1 MKKQKIVIVSGATG
15 DLGRAYLEYY
25 AKQPNTICYG
35 LTRREEQ
42 NPVNGV
48 NYLTSDL
55 EDAIATKE
63 QIQKIPL
70 ADITG
75 VIFVHPV
82 GKFKFEPNGLPE
94 IDKTGD
100 NIDDEIF
107 RSNVDTFHNIARSI
121 LEQRERHPNIP
132 VTLAAFGSLS
142 DPYQVPWWGSYTKS
156 KLVLRKEM
164 RDLSRIEPSVN
175 SVFMNLSSVKTSNE
189 NKTRPY
195 ADTKYWLSPE
205 EVVERSVRT
214 IENPQQ
220 SYSELD
226 LYNPSP
232 NYTGSYY
239 KNFDELRRKWLRE
252 MNGEK
257 IEGGK

>member
-25 AKQPNTICYG
+25 AKQPNISCYG
-35 LTRREEQ
+35 LIRREER
-42 NPVNGV
+42 NPISGV
-48 NYLTSDL
+48 EYLTSDL
-55 EDAIATKE
+55 EDAVAVRE

-70 ADITG
+70 KDIAE
-75 VIFVHPV
+75 VILIHPV
-82 GKFKFEPNGLPE
+82 GKFKFEPNGIPE
-94 IDKTGD
+94 VDKTGD
-100 NIDDEIF
+100 GIDDDVF
-107 RSNVDTFHNIARSI
+107 TSNVDTFHNIARVI
-121 LEQRERHPNIP
+121 LEQREEHPNIS

-142 DPYQVPWWGSYTKS
+142 DPYEVPWWGSYTKS
-156 KLVLRKEM
+156 KLILRKEM
-164 RDLSRIEPSVN
+164 RDLSRIEPAVN
-175 SVFMNLSSVKTSNE
+175 SVFMNLSSVKTSKE

-232 NYTGSYY
+232 EYTGSYY
-239 KNFDELRRKWLRE
+239 KNFEELRRKWLRE
-252 MNGEK
+252 MNG
-257 IEGGK
+257 GK